1 MSLSQHYLQLLL
13 ARRNHPH
20 QHVLADLDTSFG
32 RPPCS
37 DWLCAEHPT
46 YTCSACYKY
55 EIKQIRAAYRAL
67 ALAATPRP
75 SNTRTEASD
84 SARSIT
90 SATSARSQW
99 LIEFKT
105 PSGNHLSHQASR
117 SASINVNEPTIS
129 SWLQRPTPSASITR
143 ATPSNR
149 QQSTPSAVRKPSPPT
164 C

>member
-20 QHVLADLDTSFG
+20 QHVLADLDTSYG

-55 EIKQIRAAYRAL
+55 EIKKIRAAHRVL
-67 ALAATPRP
+67 ALAATPMP
-75 SNTRTEASD
+75 SNTRTGASD

-117 SASINVNEPTIS
+117 SAPINVNEPTIS

-149 QQSTPSAVRKPSPPT
+149 QQSTPSAVRKPSPPI